1 MAATAGGHG
10 DVAKGK
16 LPTYGNGMDAT
27 PGRQRLGRD
36 GAAIDGDIRRQT
48 VQSANMI
55 HMVMAQ
61 QHRINIG
68 GYRPRRFIWLQRA
81 ARIQQDALARRTQ
94 QNRGRGF
101 AV

>member
-1 MAATAGGHG
+1 
-10 DVAKGK
+10 
-16 LPTYGNGMDAT
+16 
-27 PGRQRLGRD
+27 
-36 GAAIDGDIRRQT
+36 
-48 VQSANMI
+48 MI

-81 ARIQQDALARRTQ
+81 ARIQQDALAQRTQ